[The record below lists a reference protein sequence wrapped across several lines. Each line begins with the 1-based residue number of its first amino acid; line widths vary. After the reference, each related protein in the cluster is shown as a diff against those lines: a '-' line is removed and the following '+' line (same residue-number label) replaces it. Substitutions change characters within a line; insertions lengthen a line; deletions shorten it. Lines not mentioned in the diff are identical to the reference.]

1 MITNDLFLKTAFCCM
16 ACDGEIAEE
25 EIALLKEKVAN
36 DNVFDGLDV
45 QGKINEYVS
54 AINNQGSLFLNS
66 FINEVKDAQLDE
78 ESSLQLIKIAIE
90 TIEIDNEIKYSEVG
104 FFKRIRKNLS
114 ITDERILSEMPDKE
128 DYLLPDIEDDPIF
141 DITFSFDSIALSA
154 LIQ

>member
-1 MITNDLFLKTAFCCM
+1 M

-36 DNVFDGLDV
+36 DNVFNGLDV
-45 QGKINEYVS
+45 QGMINEYVS
-54 AINNQGSLFLNS
+54 AINRQGSLFLNS

-90 TIEIDNEIKYSEVG
+90 TIEIDNEIKYSEVS

-114 ITDERILSEMPDKE
+114 ITDERILKEMPDKE

-141 DITFSFDSIALSA
+141 DITFSFDSIALST

>member
-1 MITNDLFLKTAFCCM
+1 M

-36 DNVFDGLDV
+36 DNVFNGLDV

-54 AINNQGSLFLNS
+54 AINRQGSLFLNS

-90 TIEIDNEIKYSEVG
+90 TIEIDNEIKYSEVS

-114 ITDERILSEMPDKE
+114 ITDERILKEMPDKE

-141 DITFSFDSIALSA
+141 DITFSFDSIALST